1 VRDWIKS
8 FLSEN
13 KMGDILGR
21 FEELKKENFDY
32 LKKESSNRN
41 VFFRISEALIKKL
54 NCNFSHS
61 KQYKHSEE
69 NFKLMFASVL
79 ADLPKGM
86 FERLCDMKNVFYICE
101 SHAPACVKIFKLD
114 GRLEIDKG
122 EELSVVV
129 FPHDISSE
137 MSSKPFLLGRNFIVH
152 ELIHVITGLNSSK
165 EDEGFVN
172 EIARTLGFNDEMD
185 EGNKYEPKQIDE
197 QKGG

>member
-1 VRDWIKS
+1 
-8 FLSEN
+8 
-13 KMGDILGR
+13 MGDILGR
-21 FEELKKENFDY
+21 FEELKKENFDC
-32 LKKESSNRN
+32 LEKESSNRN
-41 VFFRISEALIKKL
+41 IFFRISEALIKKL

-86 FERLCDMKNVFYICE
+86 FERLCNMKNVFYICE

-129 FPHDISSE
+129 FPHHISDE

-165 EDEGFVN
+165 EDESFVN
-172 EIARTLGFNDEMD
+172 KIARTLGFNDEVV

-197 QKGG
+197 QIIEEIHKPRP